1 MQAEIGDVREGP
13 RTEDGGAEQAIG
25 VEGWAWRWGG
35 ESVWQEGERE
45 AGLGPRL
52 SSEK

>member
-13 RTEDGGAEQAIG
+13 RTEDRGAEQAIG
-25 VEGWAWRWGG
+25 MEGWAWWWGG
-35 ESVWQEGERE
+35 GSVWQEGERE